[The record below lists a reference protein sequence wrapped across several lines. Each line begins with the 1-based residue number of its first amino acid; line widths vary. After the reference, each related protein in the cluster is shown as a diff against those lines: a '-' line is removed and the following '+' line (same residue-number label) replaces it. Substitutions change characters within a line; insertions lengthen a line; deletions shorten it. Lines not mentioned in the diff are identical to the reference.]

1 MIQQTEIIL
10 PAFGRGFHLITNIIK
25 KNLLPL
31 PETGILNVFI
41 QHTSAGLTIN
51 ENLESTVPTD
61 MSKTFNRL
69 VPENIEL
76 YDHISEGLDDMPA
89 HVKSTLTGASLNI
102 PILRHQLAL
111 GTWQG
116 IFLCEFREQKQR
128 RKIVLTTI
136 S

>member
-1 MIQQTEIIL
+1 
-10 PAFGRGFHLITNIIK
+10 
-25 KNLLPL
+25 
-31 PETGILNVFI
+31 LNVFI

-51 ENLESTVPTD
+51 ENFESTVPTD

-102 PILRHQLAL
+102 PITGHQLGL

>member
-51 ENLESTVPTD
+51 ENFESTVPTD

-102 PILRHQLAL
+102 PITGHQLGL